1 MIPTVFILITVV
13 SPNIFEIHISHVY
26 HLSLS
31 LLGLKL
37 YGVDKSHA
45 EAAAAH
51 TKRRRFVT
59 KEKIFTDEEL
69 AETVDSMMS
78 EGDMNGDGYIDY
90 EEFIQAQ
97 NW

>member
-1 MIPTVFILITVV
+1 M
-13 SPNIFEIHISHVY
+13 Y

-45 EAAAAH
+45 EAAAAD